1 MLLEVT
7 RASLVN
13 LDAPL
18 LMDLESHLHQP
29 WREERMSFALY
40 IVGFVILLVGLVM
53 GATMLHVPPRW
64 IGVGVVVLL
73 GLGVLTGVTNTRRR
87 DPAE

>member
-1 MLLEVT
+1 M
-7 RASLVN
+7 
-13 LDAPL
+13 P
-18 LMDLESHLHQP
+18 
-29 WREERMSFALY
+29 EEQMSFALY

-53 GATMLHVPPRW
+53 GANLLHVPPRW